1 MYDIIPDIHGQA
13 EKLKRALVN
22 LGYEYRNGA
31 WRHSEPNRTC
41 IFLGDYVDRG
51 ENNAEV
57 INIVRRMVEAG
68 TAQAIM
74 GNHELN
80 AIHFH
85 TSDPETGAPL
95 REHSLKNQNQHASF
109 LKEFPVGDVK
119 TAEAIAWM
127 RSLPL
132 FLELDG
138 FRAVHACWNEATIT
152 DLGKFAKNGQLSDE
166 QFLDAADRNTELFDL
181 VETTT
186 KGPEARM
193 PEGYTIYDKE
203 GVGRKDVRLQWWNGK
218 VARPASVS
226 SSG

>member
-13 EKLKRALVN
+13 EKLKGALVN

-51 ENNAEV
+51 ENNAKV

-68 TAQAIM
+68 TAQALM

-95 REHSLKNQNQHASF
+95 RKHSLKNQNQHASF

-127 RSLPL
+127 
-132 FLELDG
+132 
-138 FRAVHACWNEATIT
+138 
-152 DLGKFAKNGQLSDE
+152 
-166 QFLDAADRNTELFDL
+166 
-181 VETTT
+181 
-186 KGPEARM
+186 
-193 PEGYTIYDKE
+193 
-203 GVGRKDVRLQWWNGK
+203 
-218 VARPASVS
+218 
-226 SSG
+226 